1 MRAAVWHGYKDI
13 RIEDVAEP
21 VPQPGY
27 VKIRVNWAGICGTD
41 RHEYEGP
48 NFIPFERPYR
58 LTGRTAP
65 LTLGHEFSGVI
76 AQLGEGVEGWS
87 VGDRVTANGSLTCGS
102 CEACRS
108 GRFNVSSKLASSES
122 ARTAHSRNT

>member
-48 NFIPFERPYR
+48 NFIPVSRPVR
-58 LTGRTAP
+58 
-65 LTLGHEFSGVI
+65 
-76 AQLGEGVEGWS
+76 
-87 VGDRVTANGSLTCGS
+87 
-102 CEACRS
+102 
-108 GRFNVSSKLASSES
+108 
-122 ARTAHSRNT
+122 